1 MLSLRLKSLFRKRRA
16 LERHDRAVTATLSGR
31 AFITFSSPAASGKGD
46 SQRRERA
53 IHHSI
58 LLAPGGLVAGPEYHM
73 ILPGPQSRMGDTL
86 AEDSEESR

>member
-1 MLSLRLKSLFRKRRA
+1 MFSLRLKSLFCKRRA
-16 LERHDRAVTATLSGR
+16 LGMHDRAVTATLSGH
-31 AFITFSSPAASGKGD
+31 AFVTSGLSAASGKGN

-58 LLAPGGLVAGPEYHM
+58 LLAPGGLVAGPEYHT
-73 ILPGPQSRMGDTL
+73 ILPGPPPRIGDTL